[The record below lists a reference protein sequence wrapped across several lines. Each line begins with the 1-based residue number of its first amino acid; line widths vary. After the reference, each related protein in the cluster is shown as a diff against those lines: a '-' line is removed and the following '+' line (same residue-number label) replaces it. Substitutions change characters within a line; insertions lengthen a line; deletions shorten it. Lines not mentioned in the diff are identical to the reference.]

1 MIDKVT
7 LPVLKSLTK
16 NTQPITFI
24 TGLKYNTSLVKVF
37 NNLTFLYDPNW
48 EYQQGEP
55 TYPIAFFYVKSM
67 TEQMSSDVSQKPMLF
82 YNTAGDSNDST
93 KGGLMNIVAD
103 NVVLKPKVYKLD
115 IIVPANGSTL
125 KNSSFSFDAIN
136 NVNSFL
142 LSNVK
147 FKEGTGLVTASRT
160 SNTSLNP
167 SLDISSKIAN
177 ISLDILETLFKGL
190 YGTSISASSICNM
203 LLQQQDYNKASIEYM
218 WSNRRIL
225 KLKLWNGWKFK
236 YLIIKDFDVTK
247 VGENGDF
254 YEGTLTCQEVPILTF
269 RKQSESASLTDLS
282 KFSVALGK
290 FQKTATDTFIE
301 KMTATYGE

>member
-1 MIDKVT
+1 MIDNVT
-7 LPVLKSLTK
+7 LSALTSLNRKVQTV
-16 NTQPITFI
+16 TVI

-93 KGGLMNIVAD
+93 KGGIMNIVAD
-103 NVVLKPKVYKLD
+103 NVVLKPKAYKLD

-125 KNSSFSFDAIN
+125 KNSSFSFDAIT
-136 NVNSFL
+136 NVNGFL
-142 LSNVK
+142 FSNGE
-147 FKEGTGLVTASRT
+147 FKGSTGLDIVSR
-160 SNTSLNP
+160 
-167 SLDISSKIAN
+167 IVN
-177 ISLDILETLFKGL
+177 ISLGVLETLFKGL
-190 YGTSISASSICNM
+190 YGTSVSASSICNM

-218 WSNRRIL
+218 WLSRRIL

-247 VGENGDF
+247 VGEDGDF

-269 RKQSESASLTDLS
+269 RKQSESASLTALS
-282 KFSVALGK
+282 KFSGALGK

>member
-1 MIDKVT
+1 MIDNVT
-7 LPVLKSLTK
+7 LSTLTSLNRK
-16 NTQPITFI
+16 VQPITVV
-24 TGLKYNTSLVKVF
+24 TGLRYNTSLVKIF

-82 YNTAGDSNDST
+82 YNTAGDSDDST

-115 IIVPANGSTL
+115 IIIPANGSTL
-125 KNSSFSFDAIN
+125 KNSSFSFDAIT
-136 NVNSFL
+136 NVNGFL
-142 LSNVK
+142 FSNGE
-147 FKEGTGLVTASRT
+147 FKSSSGLDIASR
-160 SNTSLNP
+160 
-167 SLDISSKIAN
+167 IVN
-177 ISLDILETLFKGL
+177 ISLGVLETLFKGL
-190 YGTSISASSICNM
+190 YGTSVSASSICNM

-247 VGENGDF
+247 IGENGDF

-269 RKQSESASLTDLS
+269 RSQAESASLTALS
-282 KFSVALGK
+282 KLSKALGK
-290 FQKTATDTFIE
+290 FQKTATDTFI
-301 KMTATYGE
+301 KAMTATYGE

>member
-1 MIDKVT
+1 MIDNVT
-7 LPVLKSLTK
+7 LSALTSLNRK
-16 NTQPITFI
+16 VQPITVI
-24 TGLKYNTSLVKVF
+24 TGLRYNTSLVKVF

-115 IIVPANGSTL
+115 IIIPANGSTL
-125 KNSSFSFDAIN
+125 KNSSFSFDAIT
-136 NVNSFL
+136 NVNGFL
-142 LSNVK
+142 FSNGE
-147 FKEGTGLVTASRT
+147 FKGSSGLDLASRIV
-160 SNTSLNP
+160 STSLGV
-167 SLDISSKIAN
+167 
-177 ISLDILETLFKGL
+177 LETLFKGL
-190 YGTSISASSICNM
+190 YGTSVSASSICNM

-218 WSNRRIL
+218 WSSRRIL

-247 VGENGDF
+247 IGENGDF

-269 RKQSESASLTDLS
+269 RKQSESASLTALS
-282 KFSVALGK
+282 KFSKALGK

>member
-1 MIDKVT
+1 MIDNVT
-7 LPVLKSLTK
+7 LSTLTSL
-16 NTQPITFI
+16 NRNVQPITVV
-24 TGLKYNTSLVKVF
+24 TGLRYNTSLVKIF

-115 IIVPANGSTL
+115 IIIPANGSTL
-125 KNSSFSFDAIN
+125 KNSSFSFDAIT
-136 NVNSFL
+136 NVNGFL
-142 LSNVK
+142 FSNGE
-147 FKEGTGLVTASRT
+147 FMGGTGLNLASR
-160 SNTSLNP
+160 
-167 SLDISSKIAN
+167 IVN
-177 ISLDILETLFKGL
+177 ISLGVLETLFKGL
-190 YGTSISASSICNM
+190 YGTSVSASSICNM

-247 VGENGDF
+247 TGEDGDF
-254 YEGTLTCQEVPILTF
+254 YEGSLTCQEVPILTF
-269 RKQSESASLTDLS
+269 RSQAESASLTALS
-282 KFSVALGK
+282 KLSKALGK
-290 FQKTATDTFIE
+290 FQKTATDIFI
-301 KMTATYGE
+301 KTMTATYGE

>member
-1 MIDKVT
+1 MIDNVT
-7 LPVLKSLTK
+7 LSELTSLNRKVL
-16 NTQPITFI
+16 PITVI
-24 TGLKYNTSLVKVF
+24 TGLRYNTSLVKVF

-115 IIVPANGSTL
+115 IIIPANGSTL
-125 KNSSFSFDAIN
+125 KNSSFSFDAIT
-136 NVNSFL
+136 NVNGFL
-142 LSNVK
+142 FSNGE
-147 FKEGTGLVTASRT
+147 FKSSTGLDIASR
-160 SNTSLNP
+160 
-167 SLDISSKIAN
+167 IVN
-177 ISLDILETLFKGL
+177 ISLGVLETLFKGL
-190 YGTSISASSICNM
+190 YGTSVSASSICNM

-247 VGENGDF
+247 TGENGDF

-269 RKQSESASLTDLS
+269 RSQAESASLTALS
-282 KFSVALGK
+282 KLSKALGK
-290 FQKTATDTFIE
+290 FQKTATDTFI
-301 KMTATYGE
+301 KAMTATYGE

>member
-1 MIDKVT
+1 MIDNVT
-7 LPVLKSLTK
+7 LSTLTSLNRK
-16 NTQPITFI
+16 VQPITVI
-24 TGLKYNTSLVKVF
+24 TGLRYNTSLVKIF

-115 IIVPANGSTL
+115 IIIPANGSTL
-125 KNSSFSFDAIN
+125 KNSSFSFDAIT
-136 NVNSFL
+136 NVNGFL
-142 LSNVK
+142 FSNGE
-147 FKEGTGLVTASRT
+147 FKASSGLNLASR
-160 SNTSLNP
+160 
-167 SLDISSKIAN
+167 IVN
-177 ISLDILETLFKGL
+177 ISLGVLETLFKGL
-190 YGTSISASSICNM
+190 YGTSVSASSICNM

-247 VGENGDF
+247 TGENGDF

-269 RKQSESASLTDLS
+269 RSQAESASLTALS
-282 KFSVALGK
+282 KLSKALGK
-290 FQKTATDTFIE
+290 FQKTATDIFI
-301 KMTATYGE
+301 KTMTATYGE

>member
-1 MIDKVT
+1 MIDNVT
-7 LPVLKSLTK
+7 LSALTSL
-16 NTQPITFI
+16 NRNVQPITVV
-24 TGLKYNTSLVKVF
+24 TGLRYNTSLVKIF

-115 IIVPANGSTL
+115 IIIPANGSTL
-125 KNSSFSFDAIN
+125 KNSSFSFDAIT
-136 NVNSFL
+136 NVNGFL
-142 LSNVK
+142 FSNGE
-147 FKEGTGLVTASRT
+147 FKGSTGLSLASR
-160 SNTSLNP
+160 
-167 SLDISSKIAN
+167 IVN
-177 ISLDILETLFKGL
+177 ISLGVLETLFKGL
-190 YGTSISASSICNM
+190 YGTSVSASSICNM

-247 VGENGDF
+247 TGENGDF
-254 YEGTLTCQEVPILTF
+254 YEGSLTCQEVPILTF
-269 RKQSESASLTDLS
+269 RSQAESASLTALS
-282 KFSVALGK
+282 KLSKALGK
-290 FQKTATDTFIE
+290 FQKTATDIFI
-301 KMTATYGE
+301 KTMTATYGE

>member
-1 MIDKVT
+1 MIDNVT
-7 LPVLKSLTK
+7 LSTLTSL
-16 NTQPITFI
+16 NRNVQPITVI
-24 TGLKYNTSLVKVF
+24 TGLRYNTSLVKIF

-103 NVVLKPKVYKLD
+103 NIVLKPKVYKLD
-115 IIVPANGSTL
+115 IIIPANGSTL
-125 KNSSFSFDAIN
+125 KNSSFSFDAIT
-136 NVNSFL
+136 NVNGFL
-142 LSNVK
+142 FSNGE
-147 FKEGTGLVTASRT
+147 FKASSGLNLASR
-160 SNTSLNP
+160 
-167 SLDISSKIAN
+167 IVN
-177 ISLDILETLFKGL
+177 ISLGVLETLFKGL
-190 YGTSISASSICNM
+190 YGTSVSASSICNM

-247 VGENGDF
+247 IGENGDF

-269 RKQSESASLTDLS
+269 RSQAESASLTALS
-282 KFSVALGK
+282 KLSKALGK
-290 FQKTATDTFIE
+290 FQKTATDTFI
-301 KMTATYGE
+301 KAMTATYGE

>member
-1 MIDKVT
+1 MIDNVT
-7 LPVLKSLTK
+7 LSALTSLNRKVQPVTV
-16 NTQPITFI
+16 I
-24 TGLKYNTSLVKVF
+24 TGLRYKTSLVKVF

-103 NVVLKPKVYKLD
+103 NIVLKPKVYKLD
-115 IIVPANGSTL
+115 IIIPANGSTL
-125 KNSSFSFDAIN
+125 KNSSFSFDAIT
-136 NVNSFL
+136 NVNGFL
-142 LSNVK
+142 FSNGE
-147 FKEGTGLVTASRT
+147 FKGSTGLNLASR
-160 SNTSLNP
+160 
-167 SLDISSKIAN
+167 IVN
-177 ISLDILETLFKGL
+177 ISLGILETLFKGL
-190 YGTSISASSICNM
+190 YGTSVSASSICNM

-269 RKQSESASLTDLS
+269 REQSESASLTALS
-282 KFSVALGK
+282 KLSGALGK
-290 FQKTATDTFIE
+290 FQKTVTDTFIE

>member
-1 MIDKVT
+1 MIDNVT
-7 LPVLKSLTK
+7 LSTLTSLNRKVL
-16 NTQPITFI
+16 PITVI
-24 TGLKYNTSLVKVF
+24 TGLRYNTSLVKVF

-125 KNSSFSFDAIN
+125 KNSSFSFDAIT
-136 NVNSFL
+136 NVNGFL
-142 LSNVK
+142 FSNGE
-147 FKEGTGLVTASRT
+147 FKSSSGLDIASR
-160 SNTSLNP
+160 
-167 SLDISSKIAN
+167 IVN
-177 ISLDILETLFKGL
+177 ISLGILETLFKGL
-190 YGTSISASSICNM
+190 YGTSVSASSICNM

-218 WSNRRIL
+218 WSSRRIL

-236 YLIIKDFDVTK
+236 YLVIKDFDVTK

-269 RKQSESASLTDLS
+269 RKQSESASLTALS
-282 KFSVALGK
+282 KFSKALGK
-290 FQKTATDTFIE
+290 FQKKVTDTFIE

>member
-1 MIDKVT
+1 MIDNVT
-7 LPVLKSLTK
+7 LSTLTSLNRKVL
-16 NTQPITFI
+16 PITVI
-24 TGLKYNTSLVKVF
+24 TGLRYNTSLVKVF

-103 NVVLKPKVYKLD
+103 NIVLKPKVYKLD

-125 KNSSFSFDAIN
+125 KNSSFSFDAIT
-136 NVNSFL
+136 NVNGFL
-142 LSNVK
+142 FSNGE
-147 FKEGTGLVTASRT
+147 FKASSGLDIASR
-160 SNTSLNP
+160 
-167 SLDISSKIAN
+167 IVN
-177 ISLDILETLFKGL
+177 ISLGVLETLFKGL
-190 YGTSISASSICNM
+190 YGTSVSASSICNM

-247 VGENGDF
+247 IGENGDF

-269 RKQSESASLTDLS
+269 RSQAESASLTALS
-282 KFSVALGK
+282 KLSKALGK
-290 FQKTATDTFIE
+290 FQKTATDTFI
-301 KMTATYGE
+301 KAMTATYGE

>member
-1 MIDKVT
+1 MIDNVT
-7 LPVLKSLTK
+7 LSELTSLNRKVL
-16 NTQPITFI
+16 PITVI
-24 TGLKYNTSLVKVF
+24 TGLRYNTSLVKVF

-115 IIVPANGSTL
+115 IIIPANGSTL
-125 KNSSFSFDAIN
+125 KNSSFSFDAIT
-136 NVNSFL
+136 NVNGFL
-142 LSNVK
+142 FSNGE
-147 FKEGTGLVTASRT
+147 FRASSGLDLASRIV
-160 SNTSLNP
+160 NLSLGV
-167 SLDISSKIAN
+167 
-177 ISLDILETLFKGL
+177 LETLFKGL
-190 YGTSISASSICNM
+190 YGTSVSASSICNM

-247 VGENGDF
+247 IGENGDF

-269 RKQSESASLTDLS
+269 RRQAESASLTALS
-282 KFSVALGK
+282 KLSKALGK
-290 FQKTATDTFIE
+290 FQKTATDTFI
-301 KMTATYGE
+301 KAMTATYGE

>member
-1 MIDKVT
+1 MIDNVT
-7 LPVLKSLTK
+7 LSTLTSL
-16 NTQPITFI
+16 NRNVQPITVV
-24 TGLKYNTSLVKVF
+24 TGLRYNTSLVKIF

-115 IIVPANGSTL
+115 IIIPANGSTL
-125 KNSSFSFDAIN
+125 KNSSFSFDAIT
-136 NVNSFL
+136 NVNGL
-142 LSNVK
+142 LFSNGE
-147 FKEGTGLVTASRT
+147 FMGGTGLNLASR
-160 SNTSLNP
+160 
-167 SLDISSKIAN
+167 IVN
-177 ISLDILETLFKGL
+177 ISLGVLETLFKGL
-190 YGTSISASSICNM
+190 YGTSVSASSICNM

-247 VGENGDF
+247 TGENGDF
-254 YEGTLTCQEVPILTF
+254 YEGSLTCQEVPILTF
-269 RKQSESASLTDLS
+269 RSQAESASLTALS
-282 KFSVALGK
+282 KLSKALGK
-290 FQKTATDTFIE
+290 FQKTATDIFI
-301 KMTATYGE
+301 KTMTATYGE

>member
-1 MIDKVT
+1 MIDNVT
-7 LPVLKSLTK
+7 LPVMTSFTK
-16 NTQPITFI
+16 NMQPITFI
-24 TGLKYNTSLVKVF
+24 TGLRYNTSLVKVF

-82 YNTAGDSNDST
+82 YNTTGDSNDST

-115 IIVPANGSTL
+115 IIIPANGSTL
-125 KNSSFSFDAIN
+125 KNSSFSFEAIGKI
-136 NVNSFL
+136 NSFL
-142 LSNVK
+142 LSNIEFEK
-147 FKEGTGLVTASRT
+147 GTGLITASEIT
-160 SNTSLNP
+160 NTSLT
-167 SLDISSKIAN
+167 ISSKIAN

-218 WSNRRIL
+218 WSSRRIL

-269 RKQSESASLTDLS
+269 RKQSESASLTALS
-282 KFSVALGK
+282 KFSKALGEY
-290 FQKTATDTFIE
+290 QKAATDTFIE

>member
-1 MIDKVT
+1 MIDNVT
-7 LPVLKSLTK
+7 LSTLTSLNRK
-16 NTQPITFI
+16 VQPITVI
-24 TGLKYNTSLVKVF
+24 TGLRYNTSLVKVF

-115 IIVPANGSTL
+115 IIIPANGSTL
-125 KNSSFSFDAIN
+125 KNSSFSFDAIT
-136 NVNSFL
+136 NVNGFL
-142 LSNVK
+142 FSNGE
-147 FKEGTGLVTASRT
+147 FKASSGLNLASR
-160 SNTSLNP
+160 
-167 SLDISSKIAN
+167 IVN
-177 ISLDILETLFKGL
+177 ISLGVLETLFKGL
-190 YGTSISASSICNM
+190 YGTSVSASSICNM

-247 VGENGDF
+247 IGENGDF

-269 RKQSESASLTDLS
+269 RSQAESASLTALS
-282 KFSVALGK
+282 KLSKALGK
-290 FQKTATDTFIE
+290 FQKTATDTFI
-301 KMTATYGE
+301 KAMTATYGE

>member
-1 MIDKVT
+1 MIDNVT
-7 LPVLKSLTK
+7 LSTLTSL
-16 NTQPITFI
+16 NRNVQPITVI
-24 TGLKYNTSLVKVF
+24 TGLRYNTSLVKVF

-115 IIVPANGSTL
+115 IIIPANGSTL
-125 KNSSFSFDAIN
+125 KNSSFSFDAIT
-136 NVNSFL
+136 NVNGFL
-142 LSNVK
+142 FSNGE
-147 FKEGTGLVTASRT
+147 FKSSSGLDIASR
-160 SNTSLNP
+160 
-167 SLDISSKIAN
+167 IVN
-177 ISLDILETLFKGL
+177 ISLGVLETLFKGL
-190 YGTSISASSICNM
+190 YGTSVSASSICNM

-218 WSNRRIL
+218 WSNRRML

-247 VGENGDF
+247 IGENGDF

-269 RKQSESASLTDLS
+269 RSQAKSASLTALS
-282 KFSVALGK
+282 KLSKALGK
-290 FQKTATDTFIE
+290 FQKTATDTFI
-301 KMTATYGE
+301 KAMTATYGE

>member
-1 MIDKVT
+1 MIDNVT
-7 LPVLKSLTK
+7 LSTLTSL
-16 NTQPITFI
+16 NRNVQPITVI
-24 TGLKYNTSLVKVF
+24 TGLRYNTSLVKVF

-115 IIVPANGSTL
+115 IIIPANGSTL
-125 KNSSFSFDAIN
+125 KNSSFSFDAIT
-136 NVNSFL
+136 NVNGFL
-142 LSNVK
+142 FSNGE
-147 FKEGTGLVTASRT
+147 FKSSSGLDIASR
-160 SNTSLNP
+160 
-167 SLDISSKIAN
+167 IVN
-177 ISLDILETLFKGL
+177 ISLGVLETLFKGL
-190 YGTSISASSICNM
+190 YGTSVSASSICNM

-247 VGENGDF
+247 IGENGDF

-269 RKQSESASLTDLS
+269 RSQAESASLTALS
-282 KFSVALGK
+282 KLSKALGK
-290 FQKTATDTFIE
+290 FQKTATDTFI
-301 KMTATYGE
+301 KAMTATYGE

>member
-1 MIDKVT
+1 MIDNVT
-7 LPVLKSLTK
+7 LSALTSLNRNMQPVTV
-16 NTQPITFI
+16 I

-115 IIVPANGSTL
+115 IIIPANGSTL
-125 KNSSFSFDAIN
+125 KNSSFSFDAIT
-136 NVNSFL
+136 NVNGFL
-142 LSNVK
+142 FSNGE
-147 FKEGTGLVTASRT
+147 FMGGTGLNLASR
-160 SNTSLNP
+160 
-167 SLDISSKIAN
+167 IVN
-177 ISLDILETLFKGL
+177 ISLGVLETLFKGL
-190 YGTSISASSICNM
+190 YGTSVSASSICNM

-247 VGENGDF
+247 TGEDGDF

-269 RKQSESASLTDLS
+269 RSQAKSASLTALS
-282 KFSVALGK
+282 KLSKALGK
-290 FQKTATDTFIE
+290 FQKTATDTFI
-301 KMTATYGE
+301 KAMTATYGE

>member
-1 MIDKVT
+1 MIDNVT
-7 LPVLKSLTK
+7 LSALTSLNRKVQPVTV
-16 NTQPITFI
+16 I
-24 TGLKYNTSLVKVF
+24 TGLRYNTSLVKVF

-125 KNSSFSFDAIN
+125 KNSSFSFDAIT
-136 NVNSFL
+136 NVNGFL
-142 LSNVK
+142 FSNGE
-147 FKEGTGLVTASRT
+147 FKGSTGLDIASR
-160 SNTSLNP
+160 
-167 SLDISSKIAN
+167 IVN
-177 ISLDILETLFKGL
+177 ISLGILETLFKGL
-190 YGTSISASSICNM
+190 YGTSVSASSICNM

-269 RKQSESASLTDLS
+269 RKQADSASLTALS
-282 KFSVALGK
+282 KLSSTLGE
-290 FQKTATDTFIE
+290 FQKTVTDTFIK

>member
-1 MIDKVT
+1 MIDNVT
-7 LPVLKSLTK
+7 LSTLTSLNRK
-16 NTQPITFI
+16 VQPITVI
-24 TGLKYNTSLVKVF
+24 TGLRYNTSLVKVF

-115 IIVPANGSTL
+115 IIIPADGSTL
-125 KNSSFSFDAIN
+125 KNSSFSFDAIT
-136 NVNSFL
+136 NVNGFL
-142 LSNVK
+142 FSNGE
-147 FKEGTGLVTASRT
+147 FKASSGLNLASR
-160 SNTSLNP
+160 
-167 SLDISSKIAN
+167 IVN
-177 ISLDILETLFKGL
+177 ISLGVLETLFKGL
-190 YGTSISASSICNM
+190 YGTSVSTSSICNM

-247 VGENGDF
+247 TGENGDF

-269 RKQSESASLTDLS
+269 RSQAESASLTALS
-282 KFSVALGK
+282 KLSKALGK
-290 FQKTATDTFIE
+290 FQKTATDTFI
-301 KMTATYGE
+301 KAMTATYGE

>member
-1 MIDKVT
+1 MIDNVT
-7 LPVLKSLTK
+7 LSTLTSL
-16 NTQPITFI
+16 NRNVQPITVV
-24 TGLKYNTSLVKVF
+24 TGLRYNTSLVKVF

-115 IIVPANGSTL
+115 IIIPANGSTL
-125 KNSSFSFDAIN
+125 KNSSFSFDAIT
-136 NVNSFL
+136 NVNGFL
-142 LSNVK
+142 FSNGE
-147 FKEGTGLVTASRT
+147 FKSSSGLDIASR
-160 SNTSLNP
+160 
-167 SLDISSKIAN
+167 IVN
-177 ISLDILETLFKGL
+177 ISLGILETLFKGL
-190 YGTSISASSICNM
+190 YGTSVSASSICNM

-247 VGENGDF
+247 TGEDGDF
-254 YEGTLTCQEVPILTF
+254 YEGSLTCQEVPILTF
-269 RKQSESASLTDLS
+269 RSQAESASLTALS
-282 KFSVALGK
+282 KLSKALGK
-290 FQKTATDTFIE
+290 FQKTATDIFI
-301 KMTATYGE
+301 KTMTATYGE

>member
-1 MIDKVT
+1 MIDNVT
-7 LPVLKSLTK
+7 LSTLTSLNRKVL
-16 NTQPITFI
+16 PITVI
-24 TGLKYNTSLVKVF
+24 TGLRYNTSLVKVF

-125 KNSSFSFDAIN
+125 KNSSFSFDAIT
-136 NVNSFL
+136 NVNGFL
-142 LSNVK
+142 FSNGE
-147 FKEGTGLVTASRT
+147 FRASSGLDLASR
-160 SNTSLNP
+160 
-167 SLDISSKIAN
+167 IVN
-177 ISLDILETLFKGL
+177 ISLGVLETLFKGL
-190 YGTSISASSICNM
+190 YGTSVSASSICNM

-247 VGENGDF
+247 IGENGDF

-269 RKQSESASLTDLS
+269 RSQAESASLTALS
-282 KFSVALGK
+282 KLSKALGK
-290 FQKTATDTFIE
+290 FQKTATDTFI
-301 KMTATYGE
+301 KAMTATYGE

>member
-1 MIDKVT
+1 MIDNVT
-7 LPVLKSLTK
+7 LSTLTSL
-16 NTQPITFI
+16 NRNVQPITVV
-24 TGLKYNTSLVKVF
+24 TGLRYSTSLVKIF

-48 EYQQGEP
+48 EYKQGEP

-93 KGGLMNIVAD
+93 KGGLMNVVAD

-115 IIVPANGSTL
+115 IIIPANGSTL
-125 KNSSFSFDAIN
+125 KNSSFSFDAIT
-136 NVNSFL
+136 NVNGFL
-142 LSNVK
+142 FSNGE
-147 FKEGTGLVTASRT
+147 FMGGTGLNLASR
-160 SNTSLNP
+160 
-167 SLDISSKIAN
+167 IVN
-177 ISLDILETLFKGL
+177 ISLGVLETLFKGL
-190 YGTSISASSICNM
+190 YGTSVSASSICNM

-247 VGENGDF
+247 TGENGDF
-254 YEGTLTCQEVPILTF
+254 YEGSLTCQEVPILTF
-269 RKQSESASLTDLS
+269 RRQAESASLTALS
-282 KFSVALGK
+282 KLSGALGK

>member
-1 MIDKVT
+1 MIDNVT
-7 LPVLKSLTK
+7 LSELTSL
-16 NTQPITFI
+16 NRNVQPITVI
-24 TGLKYNTSLVKVF
+24 TGLRYNTSLVKIF

-103 NVVLKPKVYKLD
+103 NIVLKPKVYKLD
-115 IIVPANGSTL
+115 IIVPADGSTL
-125 KNSSFSFDAIN
+125 KNSSFSFDAIT
-136 NVNSFL
+136 NVNGFL
-142 LSNVK
+142 FSNGE
-147 FKEGTGLVTASRT
+147 FKASTGLDIASRIV
-160 SNTSLNP
+160 NLSLGV
-167 SLDISSKIAN
+167 
-177 ISLDILETLFKGL
+177 LETLFKGL
-190 YGTSISASSICNM
+190 YGTSVSASSICNM

-247 VGENGDF
+247 IGENGDF

-269 RKQSESASLTDLS
+269 RSQAESASLTALS
-282 KFSVALGK
+282 KLSKALGK
-290 FQKTATDTFIE
+290 FQKTATDTFI
-301 KMTATYGE
+301 KAMTATYGE

>member
-1 MIDKVT
+1 MIDNVT
-7 LPVLKSLTK
+7 LSALTSLNRKVQPVTV
-16 NTQPITFI
+16 I
-24 TGLKYNTSLVKVF
+24 TGLRYNTSLVKVF

-48 EYQQGEP
+48 EYQQGDP

-115 IIVPANGSTL
+115 IIIPANGSTL
-125 KNSSFSFDAIN
+125 KNSSFSFDAIT
-136 NVNSFL
+136 NVNGFL
-142 LSNVK
+142 FSNGE
-147 FKEGTGLVTASRT
+147 FKGSTGLDIASR
-160 SNTSLNP
+160 
-167 SLDISSKIAN
+167 IVN
-177 ISLDILETLFKGL
+177 ISLGILETLFKGL
-190 YGTSISASSICNM
+190 YGTSVSASSICNM

-247 VGENGDF
+247 IGENGDF

-269 RKQSESASLTDLS
+269 RSQAESASLTALS
-282 KFSVALGK
+282 KLSKALGE
-290 FQKTATDTFIE
+290 FQKTATDTFI
-301 KMTATYGE
+301 KAMTATYGE

>member
-1 MIDKVT
+1 MIDNVT
-7 LPVLKSLTK
+7 LSTLTSLNRK
-16 NTQPITFI
+16 VQPITVI
-24 TGLKYNTSLVKVF
+24 TGLRYNTSLVKVF

-67 TEQMSSDVSQKPMLF
+67 TEQMSSDVSQRPMLF
-82 YNTAGDSNDST
+82 YNTAGDSTDST

-103 NVVLKPKVYKLD
+103 NIVLKPKTYKLD

-125 KNSSFSFDAIN
+125 KNSSFSFDAIT
-136 NVNSFL
+136 NVNGFL
-142 LSNVK
+142 FSNGE
-147 FKEGTGLVTASRT
+147 FKGSTGLDNASRLV
-160 SNTSLNP
+160 N
-167 SLDISSKIAN
+167 IA
-177 ISLDILETLFKGL
+177 LGVMETLFKGL
-190 YGTSISASSICNM
+190 YGTSVSASSICNM

-236 YLIIKDFDVTK
+236 YLIIKDFDITK

-269 RKQSESASLTDLS
+269 RSQAGSASLTALS
-282 KFSVALGK
+282 KLSKALGK
-290 FQKTATDTFIE
+290 FQKTATDTFI
-301 KMTATYGE
+301 KVMTATYGE

>member
-1 MIDKVT
+1 MIDNVT
-7 LPVLKSLTK
+7 LSALTSLNRNVQPVTV
-16 NTQPITFI
+16 I

-125 KNSSFSFDAIN
+125 KNSSFSFDAIT
-136 NVNSFL
+136 NVNGFL
-142 LSNVK
+142 FSNGE
-147 FKEGTGLVTASRT
+147 FKGSSGLDSASRAV
-160 SNTSLNP
+160 NRV
-167 SLDISSKIAN
+167 LDY
-177 ISLDILETLFKGL
+177 LETLFKGL
-190 YGTSISASSICNM
+190 YGTSVSASSICNM

-218 WSNRRIL
+218 WSNRRFL

-247 VGENGDF
+247 VGGNGDF

-269 RKQSESASLTDLS
+269 RKQADSASLTALS
-282 KFSVALGK
+282 KLSGALGK
-290 FQKTATDTFIE
+290 LQKTATDTFI
-301 KMTATYGE
+301 KVMTATYGE

>member
-1 MIDKVT
+1 MIDNVT
-7 LPVLKSLTK
+7 LSTLTSL
-16 NTQPITFI
+16 NRNVQPITVI
-24 TGLKYNTSLVKVF
+24 TGLRYNTSLVKIF

-115 IIVPANGSTL
+115 IIIPANGSTL
-125 KNSSFSFDAIN
+125 KNSSFSFDAIT
-136 NVNSFL
+136 NVNGFL
-142 LSNVK
+142 FSNGE
-147 FKEGTGLVTASRT
+147 FKSNSGLDLASR
-160 SNTSLNP
+160 
-167 SLDISSKIAN
+167 IVN
-177 ISLDILETLFKGL
+177 ISLGVLETLFKGL
-190 YGTSISASSICNM
+190 YGTSVSASSICNM

-247 VGENGDF
+247 IGENGDF

-269 RKQSESASLTDLS
+269 RRQAESASLTALS
-282 KFSVALGK
+282 KLSKALGK
-290 FQKTATDTFIE
+290 FQKTATDTFI
-301 KMTATYGE
+301 KVMTATYGE

>member
-1 MIDKVT
+1 MIDNVSLSALTSLNRDVQPVT
-7 LPVLKSLTK
+7 V
-16 NTQPITFI
+16 I

-55 TYPIAFFYVKSM
+55 TYPIAFFYIKSM

-82 YNTAGDSNDST
+82 YNTAGDSTDST
-93 KGGLMNIVAD
+93 KGGLMNVVAD
-103 NVVLKPKVYKLD
+103 NIVLKPKIYKLD

-125 KNSSFSFDAIN
+125 KNSSFSFDAIT
-136 NVNSFL
+136 NVNGFL
-142 LSNVK
+142 FSNGE
-147 FKEGTGLVTASRT
+147 FKGVTGLDITSR
-160 SNTSLNP
+160 
-167 SLDISSKIAN
+167 IVN
-177 ISLDILETLFKGL
+177 ISLGVLETLFKGL

-269 RKQSESASLTDLS
+269 RKQASSASLTWLS
-282 KFSVALGK
+282 TMSKSIGK
-290 FQKTATDTFIE
+290 FQKSATDTFI
-301 KMTATYGE
+301 KIMTSTYGE

>member
-1 MIDKVT
+1 MIDNVT
-7 LPVLKSLTK
+7 LSALTSLNRKVQPVTV
-16 NTQPITFI
+16 I
-24 TGLKYNTSLVKVF
+24 TGLRYNTSLVKVF

-48 EYQQGEP
+48 EYQQGDP

-103 NVVLKPKVYKLD
+103 NIVLKPKVYKLD

-125 KNSSFSFDAIN
+125 KNSSFSFDAIT
-136 NVNSFL
+136 NVNGFL
-142 LSNVK
+142 FSNGE
-147 FKEGTGLVTASRT
+147 FKGSTGLDIASR
-160 SNTSLNP
+160 
-167 SLDISSKIAN
+167 IVN
-177 ISLDILETLFKGL
+177 ISLGILETLFKGL
-190 YGTSISASSICNM
+190 YGTSVSASSICNM

-247 VGENGDF
+247 IGENGDF

-269 RKQSESASLTDLS
+269 RKQSESASLTALS
-282 KFSVALGK
+282 KLSGALGE
-290 FQKTATDTFIE
+290 FQKTATDTFI
-301 KMTATYGE
+301 KAMTATYGE

>member
-1 MIDKVT
+1 MIDNVT
-7 LPVLKSLTK
+7 LSTLTSLNRK
-16 NTQPITFI
+16 VQPITVI

-115 IIVPANGSTL
+115 IIIPANGSTL
-125 KNSSFSFDAIN
+125 KNSSFSFDAIT
-136 NVNSFL
+136 NVNGFL
-142 LSNVK
+142 FSNGE
-147 FKEGTGLVTASRT
+147 FKGSTGLDTASRFV
-160 SNTSLNP
+160 
-167 SLDISSKIAN
+167 N
-177 ISLDILETLFKGL
+177 ISLGVLETLFKGL
-190 YGTSISASSICNM
+190 YGTSVSASAICNM

-218 WSNRRIL
+218 WSSRRIL

-236 YLIIKDFDVTK
+236 YLIIKDFEVTK
-247 VGENGDF
+247 TGENGDF

-269 RKQSESASLTDLS
+269 RKQSESASLTALS
-282 KFSVALGK
+282 KLSSTLGE
-290 FQKTATDTFIE
+290 FQKTVTDTFIE

>member
-1 MIDKVT
+1 MIDNVT
-7 LPVLKSLTK
+7 LSELTSLNRKVL
-16 NTQPITFI
+16 PITVI
-24 TGLKYNTSLVKVF
+24 TGLRYNTSLVKVF

-115 IIVPANGSTL
+115 IIIPANGSTL
-125 KNSSFSFDAIN
+125 KNSSFSFDAIT
-136 NVNSFL
+136 NVNGFL
-142 LSNVK
+142 FSNGE
-147 FKEGTGLVTASRT
+147 FKASTGLDIASR
-160 SNTSLNP
+160 
-167 SLDISSKIAN
+167 IVN
-177 ISLDILETLFKGL
+177 ISLGVLETLFKGL
-190 YGTSISASSICNM
+190 YGTSVSASSICNM

-247 VGENGDF
+247 IGENGDF

-269 RKQSESASLTDLS
+269 RRQAESASLTALS
-282 KFSVALGK
+282 KISKALGK
-290 FQKTATDTFIE
+290 FQKKVTDTFIE

>member
-1 MIDKVT
+1 MIDNVT
-7 LPVLKSLTK
+7 LSTLTSLNRKVL
-16 NTQPITFI
+16 PITVI
-24 TGLKYNTSLVKVF
+24 TGLRYNTSLIKVF

-115 IIVPANGSTL
+115 IIIPADGSTL
-125 KNSSFSFDAIN
+125 KNSSFSFDAIT
-136 NVNSFL
+136 NVNGFL
-142 LSNVK
+142 FSNGE
-147 FKEGTGLVTASRT
+147 FRASTGLDIASR
-160 SNTSLNP
+160 
-167 SLDISSKIAN
+167 IVN
-177 ISLDILETLFKGL
+177 ISLGVLETLFKGL
-190 YGTSISASSICNM
+190 YGTSVSASSICNM

-247 VGENGDF
+247 IGENGDF

-269 RKQSESASLTDLS
+269 RSQAESASLTALS
-282 KFSVALGK
+282 KISKALGK
-290 FQKTATDTFIE
+290 LQKTATDTFI
-301 KMTATYGE
+301 KAMTATYGE

>member
-1 MIDKVT
+1 MIDNVT
-7 LPVLKSLTK
+7 LSTLTSL
-16 NTQPITFI
+16 NRNVQPITVI
-24 TGLKYNTSLVKVF
+24 TGLRYNTSLVKIF

-115 IIVPANGSTL
+115 IIIPANGSTL
-125 KNSSFSFDAIN
+125 KNSSFSFDAIT
-136 NVNSFL
+136 NVNGFL
-142 LSNVK
+142 FSNGE
-147 FKEGTGLVTASRT
+147 FMGGSGLNLASR
-160 SNTSLNP
+160 
-167 SLDISSKIAN
+167 IVN
-177 ISLDILETLFKGL
+177 ISLGVLETLFKGL
-190 YGTSISASSICNM
+190 YGTSVSASSICNM

-247 VGENGDF
+247 TGEDGDF

-269 RKQSESASLTDLS
+269 RKQAESASLTALS
-282 KFSVALGK
+282 KLSKALGK
-290 FQKTATDTFIE
+290 FQKTATDIFI
-301 KMTATYGE
+301 KTMTATYGE

>member
-1 MIDKVT
+1 MIDNVT
-7 LPVLKSLTK
+7 LSTLTSL
-16 NTQPITFI
+16 NRNVQPITVV
-24 TGLKYNTSLVKVF
+24 TGLRYNTSLVKIF

-67 TEQMSSDVSQKPMLF
+67 TEQMSSNVSQKPMLF

-103 NVVLKPKVYKLD
+103 NIVLQPKVYKLD

-125 KNSSFSFDAIN
+125 KNSSFSFDAITS
-136 NVNSFL
+136 VNGFL
-142 LSNVK
+142 FSNGE
-147 FKEGTGLVTASRT
+147 FKGSTG
-160 SNTSLNP
+160 
-167 SLDISSKIAN
+167 LDISSRIVN
-177 ISLDILETLFKGL
+177 ISLGILETLFKGL
-190 YGTSISASSICNM
+190 YGTSVSASSICNM
-203 LLQQQDYNKASIEYM
+203 LLQQQDYNKASIEHM

-247 VGENGDF
+247 TGENGDF

-269 RKQSESASLTDLS
+269 RKQSESASLTALS
-282 KFSVALGK
+282 KLSGALGK

>member
-1 MIDKVT
+1 MIDNVT
-7 LPVLKSLTK
+7 LSTLTSLNRK
-16 NTQPITFI
+16 VQPITVI
-24 TGLKYNTSLVKVF
+24 TGLRYNTSLVKVF

-115 IIVPANGSTL
+115 IIIPANGSTL
-125 KNSSFSFDAIN
+125 KNSSFSFDAIT
-136 NVNSFL
+136 NVNGL
-142 LSNVK
+142 LFSNGE
-147 FKEGTGLVTASRT
+147 FKGSTGLDIASR
-160 SNTSLNP
+160 
-167 SLDISSKIAN
+167 IVN
-177 ISLDILETLFKGL
+177 ISLGILETLFKGL
-190 YGTSISASSICNM
+190 YGASVSASSICNM

-218 WSNRRIL
+218 WSSRRIL

-236 YLIIKDFDVTK
+236 YLVIKDFDVTK

-269 RKQSESASLTDLS
+269 RKQSESASLTALS
-282 KFSVALGK
+282 KFSKALGK
-290 FQKTATDTFIE
+290 FQKKVTDKFIE

>member
-1 MIDKVT
+1 MIDNVT
-7 LPVLKSLTK
+7 LSTLTSLNRKVL
-16 NTQPITFI
+16 PITVI
-24 TGLKYNTSLVKVF
+24 TGLRYNTSLVKVF

-115 IIVPANGSTL
+115 IIIPANGSTL
-125 KNSSFSFDAIN
+125 KNSSFSFDAIT
-136 NVNSFL
+136 NVNGFL
-142 LSNVK
+142 FSNGE
-147 FKEGTGLVTASRT
+147 FKGSTGLDIASR
-160 SNTSLNP
+160 
-167 SLDISSKIAN
+167 IVN
-177 ISLDILETLFKGL
+177 ISLGVLETLFKGL
-190 YGTSISASSICNM
+190 YGTSVSASSICNM

-247 VGENGDF
+247 IGENGDF

-269 RKQSESASLTDLS
+269 RSQAESASLTALS
-282 KFSVALGK
+282 KLSKALGK
-290 FQKTATDTFIE
+290 FQKTATDTFI
-301 KMTATYGE
+301 KAMTATYGE

>member
-1 MIDKVT
+1 MIDNVT
-7 LPVLKSLTK
+7 LSTLTSL
-16 NTQPITFI
+16 NRNVQPITVV
-24 TGLKYNTSLVKVF
+24 TGLRYNTSLVKIF

-115 IIVPANGSTL
+115 IIIPANGSTL
-125 KNSSFSFDAIN
+125 KNSSFSFDAIT
-136 NVNSFL
+136 NVNGFL
-142 LSNVK
+142 FSNGE
-147 FKEGTGLVTASRT
+147 FMGGTGLNLASR
-160 SNTSLNP
+160 
-167 SLDISSKIAN
+167 IVN
-177 ISLDILETLFKGL
+177 ISLGVLETLFKGL
-190 YGTSISASSICNM
+190 YGTSVSASSICNM

-247 VGENGDF
+247 TGENGDF
-254 YEGTLTCQEVPILTF
+254 YEGSLTCQEVPILTF
-269 RKQSESASLTDLS
+269 RSQAESASLTALS
-282 KFSVALGK
+282 KLSKALGK
-290 FQKTATDTFIE
+290 FQKTVTDIFI
-301 KMTATYGE
+301 KTMTATYGE

>member
-1 MIDKVT
+1 MIDNVT
-7 LPVLKSLTK
+7 LSTLTSLNRKVL
-16 NTQPITFI
+16 PITVI
-24 TGLKYNTSLVKVF
+24 TGLRYNTSLVKVF

-115 IIVPANGSTL
+115 IIIPANGTTL
-125 KNSSFSFDAIN
+125 KNSSFSFDAIT
-136 NVNSFL
+136 NVNGFL
-142 LSNVK
+142 FSNGE
-147 FKEGTGLVTASRT
+147 FKASSGLDIASR
-160 SNTSLNP
+160 
-167 SLDISSKIAN
+167 IVN
-177 ISLDILETLFKGL
+177 ISLGVLETLFKGL
-190 YGTSISASSICNM
+190 YGTSVSASSICNM

-247 VGENGDF
+247 IGENGDF

-269 RKQSESASLTDLS
+269 RSQAESASLTALS
-282 KFSVALGK
+282 KLSKALGK
-290 FQKTATDTFIE
+290 FQKTATDTFI
-301 KMTATYGE
+301 KAMTATYGE

>member
-1 MIDKVT
+1 MIDNVT
-7 LPVLKSLTK
+7 LSTLTSL
-16 NTQPITFI
+16 NRNVQPITVI
-24 TGLKYNTSLVKVF
+24 TGLRYNTSLVKIF

-115 IIVPANGSTL
+115 IIIPANGSTL
-125 KNSSFSFDAIN
+125 KNSSFSFDAIT
-136 NVNSFL
+136 NVNGFL
-142 LSNVK
+142 FSNGE
-147 FKEGTGLVTASRT
+147 FMGGTGLNLASR
-160 SNTSLNP
+160 
-167 SLDISSKIAN
+167 IVN
-177 ISLDILETLFKGL
+177 ISLGVLETLFKGL
-190 YGTSISASSICNM
+190 YGTSVSASSICNM

-247 VGENGDF
+247 TGENGDF

-269 RKQSESASLTDLS
+269 RSQAESASLTALS
-282 KFSVALGK
+282 KLSKALGK
-290 FQKTATDTFIE
+290 FQKTATDIFI
-301 KMTATYGE
+301 KTMTATYGE